1 VFYFAPGGSPLNA
14 PFPYVMGTYND
25 VEVCRGLIR
34 EQGSELACVIVEPMQ
49 GGGGCIQGTP
59 EFLSML
65 REETKNAGALLI
77 FDEVM
82 TSRLGPGGLQG
93 LTGIM
98 PDLTSLG
105 KYVGGGMSF
114 GAFGGRVDI
123 IDRFDPRRDDAWP
136 HAGTFNN
143 NVLTMNAGLAGMT
156 KIYTADVAESFNA
169 RGDALRNSLNAM
181 AQKNGAAMQFTG
193 RGSMMAVHF
202 RHGDIRNVED
212 ATAGRN
218 ELRPLLHMDLV
229 AQGIYPAARGMFTMS
244 LAHTEKSFAALEA
257 AMEEFMVS
265 RASLLGAA

>member
-1 VFYFAPGGSPLNA
+1 LNA
-14 PFPYVMGTYND
+14 PFPFVMGIYND
-25 VEVCRGLIR
+25 VETCRALIR
-34 EQGSELACVIVEPMQ
+34 EQGTDLACVIVEPMQ
-49 GGGGCIQGTP
+49 GGGGCIQATL
-59 EFLSML
+59 EFLTML
-65 REETKNAGALLI
+65 RVETESSGSLLI

-114 GAFGGRVDI
+114 GAFGGRADI
-123 IDRFDPRRDDAWP
+123 IDRFDPRREGAWP

-143 NVLTMNAGLAGMT
+143 NVLTMNAGLTGMT

-169 RGDALRNSLNAM
+169 RGDMLRQTLNGLAD
-181 AQKNGAAMQFTG
+181 KHGAVLQFTG

-202 RHGDIRNVED
+202 RRGEIRNVAD
-212 ATAGRN
+212 AMEGRN

-229 AQGIYPAARGMFTMS
+229 AQGIYPAARGMFTLS
-244 LAHTEKSFAALEA
+244 LAHTEGSFAALEA
-257 AMEEFMVS
+257 AVEEFLVS
-265 RASLLGAA
+265 RSSLLGA